1 MPSTF
6 TSTSEMSWGVN
17 LREGQKLK
25 TQNVARDNC
34 HNGFLNVNAF
44 VQKQQFREF
53 KKDKGDPS
61 KLSLKQGDYKFTH
74 TLMIY
79 LLLVLSGTSTVC
91 FARTKTVL
99 AASAREVPVANILE

>member
-34 HNGFLNVNAF
+34 YNGFLNVNAF

-61 KLSLKQGDYKFTH
+61 KLSLKQGDYKIHTYTH
-74 TLMIY
+74 D
-79 LLLVLSGTSTVC
+79 LLTTSTIWNKYGLFC
-91 FARTKTVL
+91 TDKNCIGSFC
-99 AASAREVPVANILE
+99 

>member
-34 HNGFLNVNAF
+34 YNGFLNVNAF

-61 KLSLKQGDYKFTH
+61 KLGDYKFTH
-74 TLMIY
+74 TLVIY

-99 AASAREVPVANILE
+99 AASAREVPVANRLE